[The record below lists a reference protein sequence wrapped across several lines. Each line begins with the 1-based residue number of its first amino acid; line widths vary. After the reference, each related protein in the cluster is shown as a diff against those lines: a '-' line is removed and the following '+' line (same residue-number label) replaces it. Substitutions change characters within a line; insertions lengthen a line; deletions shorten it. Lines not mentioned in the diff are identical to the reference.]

1 MERPFEK
8 INGVLLPRM
17 SPERWE
23 ELKTFPLRHDD
34 LFIVT
39 YPKSG
44 TTWMQQIV
52 KLLRSGGQGDD
63 VPLDRSI
70 PWLEL
75 LDCAPSKMLGY
86 TPDMATSRDALS
98 PRVFKSHFPYEFVP
112 GGLPHTTPA
121 KYIYMMRNPKDVLV
135 SSWHHTNMT
144 KSKRSWETHFAL
156 FISEESPFGTWY
168 DHVLGWWQNTSPN
181 ILFVKYE
188 DMIFDPLSCIR
199 KVADFIGIE
208 SVTEDLI
215 SSVAAKSSFV
225 KMKED
230 ASCNFSWLTGPD
242 KMFSGE
248 GSFIRK
254 GKVGSWKEQFSAE
267 ENKKFDD
274 IFSEKMSRSDLSF
287 QFE

>member
-1 MERPFEK
+1 MEK
-8 INGVLLPRM
+8 VNGVSLPRM

-52 KLLRSGGQGDD
+52 KLLRNGGRGDE

-70 PWLEL
+70 PWLEM
-75 LDCAPSKMLGY
+75 LDCDLSKIIGY
-86 TPDMATSRDALS
+86 SPDMATASDVLS

-112 GGLPHTTPA
+112 GGLPHASPA
-121 KYIYMMRNPKDVLV
+121 KYIYVMRNPKDVCV
-135 SSWHHTNMT
+135 SSWHHSNMT
-144 KSKRSWETHFAL
+144 ASERPWEEHFASFL
-156 FISEESPFGTWY
+156 SNEAWFGTWF
-168 DHVLGWWQNTSPN
+168 DHVLGWWKHNDASN

-188 DMIFDPLSCIR
+188 RMISDPVSCIT
-199 KVADFIGIE
+199 KVAKFLDIDN
-208 SVTEDLI
+208 VTEDVVRTI
-215 SSVAAKSSFV
+215 AEKTSFD
-225 KMKED
+225 KMKKD
-230 ASCNFSWLTGPD
+230 ASCNYSWLKGPD
-242 KMFSGE
+242 KIFSKE

-254 GKVGSWKEQFSAE
+254 GIVGSWKEQFSAE
-267 ENKKFDD
+267 ESKKFDD
-274 IFSEKMSRSDLSF
+274 IFSQKMSGSDLTF